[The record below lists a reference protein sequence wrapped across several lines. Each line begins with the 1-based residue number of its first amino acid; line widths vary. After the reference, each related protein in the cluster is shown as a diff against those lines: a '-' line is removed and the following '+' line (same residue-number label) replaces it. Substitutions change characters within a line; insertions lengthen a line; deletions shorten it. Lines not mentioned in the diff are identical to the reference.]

1 MALIIKNTAVST
13 DKAIASSVQHA
24 VVAGRLC
31 LERAG
36 ITPKDIDLL
45 INVGVYRDDN
55 MLEPAMAALIQ
66 KGIGIKGDYV
76 KGQLE
81 TAAFSVDLLNGSC
94 GLLNGLQVAD
104 SMLKTKNYK
113 YALIVSGDAHPS
125 NKETADFPYS
135 CVGAAM
141 LVEYNQNDQLG
152 FSQFSFNTSATPE
165 HSPESYI
172 DFTTNDQPARERL
185 TLTVPQTYEKELF
198 EFTKSTLGDYL
209 GSLAIDRST
218 LKLVTSQVHE
228 GFGLQ
233 LADALGLKNDQI
245 IDAYKDF
252 GDAHTSALSLAY
264 HLASEKQFYKPGDTL
279 LFAAAG
285 AGLSTAFAVYSI

>member
-1 MALIIKNTAVST
+1 MALVIKNTAVST
-13 DKAIASSVQHA
+13 DKSISSSVQHA
-24 VVAGRLC
+24 VLAGRSC
-31 LERAG
+31 IERAG

-81 TAAFSVDLLNGSC
+81 TAAFSVDLLNGAC

-104 SMLKTKNYK
+104 SLLTTKRYK

-125 NKETADFPYS
+125 NKENAAFPYT

-141 LVEYNQNDQLG
+141 LLEYSDNEQVG
-152 FSQFSFNTSATPE
+152 FSNFSFNTSATAD
-165 HSPESYI
+165 HSVSSYI
-172 DFTTNDQPARERL
+172 DFNANDEPARERL
-185 TLTVPQTYEKELF
+185 TVTVPETYEKELF
-198 EFTKSTLGDYL
+198 EFTKTSLKNYL
-209 GSLAIDRST
+209 SSLMIDSSN
-218 LKLVTSQVHE
+218 LKLVSSQVHD
-228 GFGLQ
+228 GFGPQ
-233 LADALGLKNDQI
+233 LADSLGLTNHQV
-245 IDAYKDF
+245 IDAYKDY
-252 GDAHTSALSLAY
+252 GDAHTSALSLVY
-264 HLASEKQFYKPGDTL
+264 HMGSERQFYKPGDKL

-285 AGLSTAFAVYSI
+285 AGLSAAFAIYSV

>member
-1 MALIIKNTAVST
+1 MAISIKATAVST
-13 DKAIASSVQHA
+13 DKAISSSVQHA
-24 VVAGRLC
+24 VVAGRSC
-31 LERAG
+31 IERAG

-81 TAAFSVDLLNGSC
+81 TAAFSVDLLNGAC
-94 GLLNGLQVAD
+94 GLLNALQVAD
-104 SMLKTKNYK
+104 SMLKTKQYK

-125 NKETADFPYS
+125 NKANADFPYS

-141 LVEYNQNDQLG
+141 LLEYSDNDQVG
-152 FSQFSFNTSATPE
+152 FSNFSFNTSATSE
-165 HSPESYI
+165 HSVESYI
-172 DFTTNDQPARERL
+172 DFTSNDQPARERL
-185 TLTVPQTYEKELF
+185 TVSVPETYEKELF
-198 EFTKSTLGDYL
+198 EFTRTSLGDYL
-209 GSLAIDRST
+209 NSLTIDRSN
-218 LKLVTSQVHE
+218 LKLVSSQVHD
-228 GFGLQ
+228 GFGRQ
-233 LADALGLKNDQI
+233 LADSLGLKNDQI

-252 GDAHTSALSLAY
+252 GDAHTSALSLVY
-264 HLASEKQFYKPGDTL
+264 HIGSEKQLYNRGDKL

-285 AGLSTAFAVYSI
+285 AGLSTAFAIYSV